1 MILETCSWLSGWAFD
16 CDIIIR
22 RLTVDASPSA
32 RCDQYPH
39 ELRFQRYLRLQ
50 SRKNTQLREEVL
62 DSSELKK
69 AGLKVTLP
77 RVKILEIIETN
88 PDWHMSAEDVYKEL
102 LARGEEIGLATVYR
116 VLTQFETADILKR
129 HQFEGGKAVFELISK
144 GDHDHLVCVKTGQVE
159 EFHDPVIQ
167 ERIAN
172 IADEF
177 DFDLTDYSLV
187 IYGISRKATGKK

>member
-1 MILETCSWLSGWAFD
+1 M
-16 CDIIIR
+16 
-22 RLTVDASPSA
+22 
-32 RCDQYPH
+32 Q
-39 ELRFQRYLRLQ
+39 RFLQRFLGCRHLRLQ
-50 SRKNTQLREEVL
+50 CPAATIRTQSRADVL
-62 DSSELKK
+62 EPSELKK

-77 RVKILEIIETN
+77 RVKILEIIEAN

-159 EFHDPVIQ
+159 EFHDPIIQ
-167 ERIAN
+167 ERIAK

-177 DFDLTDYSLV
+177 EFNLTDYSLV
-187 IYGISRKATGKK
+187 IYGISRKATGQK